1 MKTKKPGLFQIRC
14 GIESAEQKQRT
25 ENVIVRRL
33 DGTYVGK
40 VVAEQVQDLIFE
52 LRRTRRKAKRRK

>member
-1 MKTKKPGLFQIRC
+1 MEY
-14 GIESAEQKQRT
+14 ESAEQKQRT

-40 VVAEQVQDLIFE
+40 VVAEHAQDLIIE

>member
-1 MKTKKPGLFQIRC
+1 MKIKKPGSLKFDVEY
-14 GIESAEQKQRT
+14 ESAEQKQRT

-40 VVAEQVQDLIFE
+40 VVAEHAQDLIFE
-52 LRRTRRKAKRRK
+52 LRRTRRKATRRK